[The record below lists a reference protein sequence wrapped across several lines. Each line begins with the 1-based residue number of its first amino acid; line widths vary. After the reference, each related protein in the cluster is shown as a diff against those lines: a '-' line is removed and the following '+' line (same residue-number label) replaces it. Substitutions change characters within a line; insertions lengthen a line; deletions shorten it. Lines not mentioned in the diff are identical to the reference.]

1 MITISGVLGV
11 GLYVRSSSILRIGG
25 PGAVLISFA
34 LLGLL
39 AWLVM
44 QCIAKMLCI
53 WPISGALVEFVRTF
67 VDEDLAITVGVAY
80 WCKSSDPPA
89 HIIKAERLF
98 FIPFERS
105 SLYSIS

>member
-11 GLYVRSSSILRIGG
+11 GLYVLSSSILRIGG

-44 QCIAKMLCI
+44 QCIAEMLCI
-53 WPISGALVEFVRTF
+53 WPISGALVEFVHTF
-67 VDEDLAITVGVAY
+67 VDEDLAITVGVVY
-80 WCKSSDPPA
+80 WCKSADLPA
-89 HIIKAERLF
+89 HIIKVERLF
-98 FIPFERS
+98 FISFERS

>member
-11 GLYVRSSSILRIGG
+11 GLSVRPR
-25 PGAVLISFA
+25 A

-44 QCIAKMLCI
+44 QYIAKMLCI
-53 WPISGALVEFVRTF
+53 WPVSGALVEFVRTF
-67 VDEDLAITVGVAY
+67 VDEDLAITVGEVY
-80 WCKSSDPPA
+80 WCKSSDRPA
-89 HIIKAERLF
+89 HITKVERALF
-98 FIPFERS
+98 ISLERS